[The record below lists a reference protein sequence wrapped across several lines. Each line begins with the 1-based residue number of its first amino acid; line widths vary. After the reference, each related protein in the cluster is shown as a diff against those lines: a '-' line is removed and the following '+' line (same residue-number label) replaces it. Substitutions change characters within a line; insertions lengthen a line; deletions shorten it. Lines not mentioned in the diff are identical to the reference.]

1 LKLNYLLQSISVLEK
16 QPGIAAKP
24 GPNQEIRGLAYH
36 SRQVEEGFLFVCLKG
51 YKTDGHLYLEQARQQ
66 GAVAAVVEYVQDQI
80 DLAQY
85 RVADSRAAL
94 AALADCFYDHPSS
107 KLHVTGITATN
118 GKTTTTYMLNAIL
131 EEQGLK
137 TGLVGTVIVKT
148 GGIVRPAELTT
159 PESLDL
165 HQIFH
170 QMAEQNVSHAV
181 MEVSSSGLELKR
193 VGHIDYDTVVLNNIS
208 REHID
213 LHGSFEAYFKAKAGL
228 IRNAKENSWAILN
241 LDCPYTATLKSE
253 TRAKVFTYG
262 LKKREA
268 DCLVQDLDLST
279 GRARFMVEVQKRA
292 PADLAA
298 AYPEP
303 FRIELS
309 VLGLHSVYNA
319 MAAILAAL
327 ILHIPVPVI
336 QKALQDFRGVERRFE
351 LIFEDDFKVIDD
363 HFANYGNINV
373 TLETLQM
380 MDYKNLHLVYAI
392 RGGRGVTVNRENAE
406 AIAEWA
412 PKLVLDKVIATTSV
426 SHTDEKDVVR
436 EEERAVFEKV
446 MEEAG
451 LKTEFYEE
459 LPGAIARGLAKA
471 ARGDVLLLAGCQG
484 MDYGA
489 GLCLEQIY
497 RLKPHLKK
505 EKVFAALKN
514 RVAGI

>member
-1 LKLNYLLQSISVLEK
+1 MKLDNLLQSISVLEEHSGSGSMPEPD
-16 QPGIAAKP
+16 Q
-24 GPNQEIRGLAYH
+24 NIRGLAYH
-36 SRQVEEGFLFVCLKG
+36 SGQVEEGFLFVCLKG
-51 YKTDGHLYLEQARQQ
+51 YKTDGHLYLEQARKK
-66 GAVAAVVEYVQDQI
+66 GAAAAVVEYFREDI
-80 DLAQY
+80 DLPQY

-94 AALADCFYDHPSS
+94 AALADHFYDHPSS
-107 KLHVTGITATN
+107 KIHVTGVTATN

-131 EEQGLK
+131 EEQGLN

-148 GGIVRPAELTT
+148 GPVVRPAELTT

-165 HQIFH
+165 HRIFH
-170 QMAEQNVSHAV
+170 QIVEQNVSHAV

-213 LHGSFEAYFKAKAGL
+213 LHGSFEDYFKAKAGL
-228 IRNAKENSWAILN
+228 IRNAKKGSRAVLN
-241 LDCPYTATLKSE
+241 LDCPYSFSLQNETA
-253 TRAKVFTYG
+253 AAVFTYG
-262 LKKREA
+262 LKNREA
-268 DCLVQDLDLST
+268 DCLVHDLDLST
-279 GRARFMVEVQKRA
+279 GRARFNVEVQKKA
-292 PADLAA
+292 PADIYS
-298 AYPEP
+298 AYPDP
-303 FRIELS
+303 FRVELS

-319 MAAILAAL
+319 MAAILSAL
-327 ILHIPVPVI
+327 ILQIPVPEI
-336 QKALQDFRGVERRFE
+336 QKALQKFRGVERRFE

-380 MDYKNLHLVYAI
+380 MDYNRLHLVYAI

-412 PKLVLDKVIATTSV
+412 PRLGLDKVIATTSV
-426 SHTDEKDVVR
+426 SHTDKKDVVT
-436 EEERAVFEKV
+436 EEEKAVYETV
-446 MEEAG
+446 MKEAE
-451 LKTEFYEE
+451 LKTEIFNE
-459 LPGAIARGLAKA
+459 LPDAIASGLENA
-471 ARGDVLLLAGCQG
+471 GPDDVVLLAGCQG

-489 GLCLEQIY
+489 GICLEQIH
-497 RLKPHLKK
+497 RLKPHLDK